1 MSLYSRAMEDEYVIV
16 NPGYGKPKFSRT
28 ELRDIA
34 VSMVV
39 LAVAFMILY
48 RGNSTGTISWYLDY
62 TLGGAAKWVALFAI
76 CLVLVVFSFLLHEL
90 GHKFM
95 AQRFGMWSEY
105 RMYPMGLALTLI
117 TSCIGFLFA
126 APGAVMI
133 SGTMDDRRNGK
144 ISIAGPAV
152 NIVLAAVGIIV
163 MAFISASTGGVAY
176 INGWEVPAFMVA
188 MMLTSLNS
196 FLALFNLLPIPPLD
210 GSKVFRWN
218 KAIWIIA
225 IVIAA
230 VELAYLYIWMPG
242 LSISPFPI

>member
-1 MSLYSRAMEDEYVIV
+1 MYSRAMEDEYVIV

-39 LAVAFMILY
+39 LAVAFVILY
-48 RGNSTGTISWYLDY
+48 RNSTMSWYLDY
-62 TLGGAAKWVALFAI
+62 TLGGAAMWVALFAI
-76 CLVLVVFSFLLHEL
+76 CLVLVVFSFLLHEF

-133 SGTMDDRRNGK
+133 SGSMDDRRNGK
-144 ISIAGPAV
+144 ISIAGPVV
-152 NIVLAAVGIIV
+152 NIVLAAVGIAVTAYIG
-163 MAFISASTGGVAY
+163 ISTGGTISV
-176 INGWEVPAFMVA
+176 NDWQTPMFLVA
-188 MMLTSLNS
+188 MLLASLNS

-210 GSKVFRWN
+210 GSKIFRWN
-218 KAIWIIA
+218 KAIWAVA

-230 VELAYLYIWMPG
+230 VELAYLYLWMPD
-242 LSISPFPI
+242 LSITYIPRIL